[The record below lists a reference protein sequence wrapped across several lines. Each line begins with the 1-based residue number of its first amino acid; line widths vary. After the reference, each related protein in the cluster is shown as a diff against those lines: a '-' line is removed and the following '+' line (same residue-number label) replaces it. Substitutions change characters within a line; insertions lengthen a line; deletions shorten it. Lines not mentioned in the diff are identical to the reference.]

1 MATLTV
7 SSPTWIDFADT
18 SVTIVTRSI
27 GNAVTSRQKMIFT
40 SPITGTITQIAL
52 CVTANTTISGQL
64 LKYGFQGV
72 VDVANILGRGGDA
85 DGTFTNSTT
94 VDASTL
100 NVLSSGTVSGMNI
113 LTGLSQSVVRGQR
126 YALVMEPNAAWGAG
140 NTLTVRASMSGLP
153 FTASQT
159 WYSIN
164 AATNPQSSS
173 GVPCYGIGTSSA
185 WYGYPSVLTAP
196 TFVEQG
202 AVGGTTQCGF
212 RFNLPSTITSAK
224 ISDVWFQGFKFG
236 FGTGPLICRIIN
248 DSTNVTLQS
257 GSTGVDSAHYKT
269 TQLTNPIQF
278 TFTDTLATLTPG
290 VNYVFL
296 VEASNGANIG
306 FNVVDLDRTT
316 RTAWESPL
324 GCLSNV
330 SFVRRGATS
339 GAWTETTFWGTDP
352 VFTAPVAKVQFT
364 DITTASGG
372 GGGGGMIVHP
382 GMSGGMRG

>member
-18 SVTIVTRSI
+18 SVTIVTRNI
-27 GNAVTSRQKMIFT
+27 GNAVASRQKMIFT
-40 SPITGTITQIAL
+40 SPITGTITRIAL
-52 CVTANTTISGQL
+52 CVTANSTIAGQL

-72 VDVANILGRGGDA
+72 VSVLNTLGNGGDA
-85 DGTFTNSTT
+85 DGTFTNSAT

-113 LTGLSQSVVRGQR
+113 LTGLNQSVVKGQR
-126 YALVMEPNAAWGAG
+126 YALVLEPNAAWGAG
-140 NTLTVRASMSGLP
+140 NTLTVRASLSGLP

-164 AATNPQSSS
+164 AATNPQNSS
-173 GVPCYGIGTSSA
+173 GVPCYGIGTSTA
-185 WYGYPSVLTAP
+185 WYGYPSLLTVP
-196 TFVEQG
+196 TMVEVG
-202 AVGGTTQCGF
+202 AVAGTNQCGF

-224 ISDVWFQGFKFG
+224 ISDVWLQGFRFG
-236 FGTGPLICRIIN
+236 FGSGPLIWRIIN
-248 DSTNVTLQS
+248 DTTNTTLQS
-257 GSTGVDSAHYKT
+257 GSTSETAERFKT
-269 TQLTNPIQF
+269 TQITNPIQF

-296 VEASNGANIG
+296 VEASNGSNIG
-306 FNVVDLDRTT
+306 FNVVDLDTTT

-330 SFVRRGATS
+330 NYVRRQATS
-339 GAWTETTFWGTDP
+339 GSWAETTFWGTDP
-352 VFTAPVAKVQFT
+352 VFTAPVAKVQFI
-364 DITTASGG
+364 DVTTAGA
-372 GGGGGMIVHP
+372 GGGGMIVHP

>member
-1 MATLTV
+1 MATIAVTT
-7 SSPTWIDFADT
+7 PTWIDFADT
-18 SVTIVTRSI
+18 SSTITVRTI
-27 GNAVTSRQKMIFT
+27 GTAVTSRQKMIFT
-40 SPITGTITQIAL
+40 SPITGTITRIAL
-52 CVTANTTISGQL
+52 CVTANSTVSGQL

-72 VDVANILGRGGDA
+72 VDVANTLGRGGDA

-100 NVLSSGTVSGMNI
+100 NVLASGTVSGMNI
-113 LTGLSQSVVRGQR
+113 LTGLNQSVVKGQR
-126 YALVMEPNAAWGAG
+126 YALVMEPNAAWAAG
-140 NTLTVRASMSGLP
+140 NTLSVRSQINGFP

-164 AATNPQSSS
+164 ASTLPQNS
-173 GVPCYGIGTSSA
+173 GGIACYGIGTSTA
-185 WYGYPSVLTAP
+185 WYGFPSVLTAP

-212 RFNLPSTITSAK
+212 RFNLPATITSAK

-236 FGTGPLICRIIN
+236 FGSGGLICRIIN
-248 DSTNVTLQS
+248 DTTNATLQS
-257 GSTGVDSAHYKT
+257 GSTGVDAAHYRT
-269 TQLTNPIQF
+269 TQITNPIQF

-296 VEASNGANIG
+296 VEASNGSNIG
-306 FNVVDLDRTT
+306 FNVVDLDSTT
-316 RTAWESPL
+316 RTAWESPY

-339 GAWTETTFWGTDP
+339 GAWSETTFWGTDP
-352 VFTAPVAKVQFT
+352 VFTAPVAKVQFI
-364 DITTASGG
+364 DITTAGAGG
-372 GGGGGMIVHP
+372 AVTEPRLKLNAGLN
-382 GMSGGMRG
+382 